1 MRKTQAALMAA
12 VAMAI
17 ALIAVPAA
25 SAATEIGDPCLG
37 DHASSYSAATLF
49 QISAPESPFPQASPS
64 DGVVTK
70 WRTTISLLD
79 PMFEALRVVHITEPQ
94 KALLVGESPQ
104 ETLAPGTN
112 VFNTRIPIK
121 AGDRLG
127 LFTFWKGGVP
137 YCTAS
142 SMADV
147 VGGFEGNVAA
157 GSTVG
162 FGEFPGEFRVPI
174 TAVIE
179 PDADRDGYGDET
191 QDKCPQGAE
200 FHDACPAIGL
210 EVVPIVNKGSV
221 VVLVVAD
228 HPAPVTVTGLIGRL
242 GETGRKIKVPRR
254 VPVRAPHFAT
264 KLTGGTQSLA
274 GGRIGRFTLELPKRL
289 KAMLALRPPN
299 RLLKM
304 RVVVTATNV
313 AGQITTSSSLV
324 RLKGT
329 ARGRSRQLPK

>member
-1 MRKTQAALMAA
+1 MRKAWVAGA
-12 VAMAI
+12 AMAI
-17 ALIAVPAA
+17 ALIVAPTA
-25 SAATEIGDPCLG
+25 SAAIEIGDPCLG

-49 QISAPESPFPQASPS
+49 QISAPESSFPQASPT

-70 WRTTISLLD
+70 WRTTISLVD
-79 PMFEALRVVHITEPQ
+79 PMFEALRVVRITEPQ

-121 AGDRLG
+121 AGDHLG

-147 VGGFEGNVAA
+147 FGGFEGNVAP

-162 FGEFPGEFRVPI
+162 FGEFPGEYRIPV

-210 EVVPIVNKGSV
+210 EVAQIVNRGSIE
-221 VVLVVAD
+221 VLVVAD
-228 HPAPVTVTGLIGRL
+228 HPAPVTVSGAVGVFRGSGSNGKT
-242 GETGRKIKVPRR
+242 PRNPAR
-254 VPVRAPHFAT
+254 GPRTDA
-264 KLTGGTQSLA
+264 KLAGGTQTLA
-274 GGRIGRFTLELPKRL
+274 SGRIGRFTLRFPKRL
-289 KAMLALRPPN
+289 KAALAVRPSN
-299 RLLKM
+299 QSLKM
-304 RVVVTATNV
+304 KIDVTATNV
-313 AGQITTSSSLV
+313 AGQITTSSSIV
-324 RLKGT
+324 KLKGT
-329 ARGRSRQLPK
+329 AHRRPKQLAK